1 MPFADHSQ
9 RRARQQLEILERVT
23 AGETVKAVCAR
34 AGMPLARTVSRWA
47 GRDPEFGAAL
57 DVAFARGDYVR
68 RLRFDPVL
76 GAQVLARRR
85 AGESRRQIE
94 RDPAMPR
101 RHTLTYWM
109 MTELEFGAAMRE
121 IGAAGRVAGWARV
134 AERHRALRP
143 AWDATLA
150 DRVLYQVGQGVRL
163 DELKRVN
170 PALPSA
176 CAIRRWRRERPEFD
190 WELRV
195 NMKAG
200 RLARRRARGKARR
213 EAALEPV
220 CAAIVEGASLNQLD
234 GRDGLP
240 RKGTLYAWVA
250 QDRDFAAEVAR
261 ACDERVHWYADQ
273 MLQVAHRIGP
283 LGVPEARRQI
293 KRIEGRLGRLWQRP
307 GKRWR

>member
-1 MPFADHSQ
+1 MPFADHEQ
-9 RRARQQLEILERVT
+9 RRARQQLEILERVA
-23 AGETVKAVCAR
+23 AGETVKEACAR
-34 AGMPLARTVSRWA
+34 PEMPLAQTVSRWA
-47 GRDPEFGAAL
+47 GRDAEFRAAL
-57 DVAFARGDYVR
+57 DTAFARGDFAR
-68 RLRFDPVL
+68 RLRFDPAV
-76 GAQVLARRR
+76 GAEVLARRR
-85 AGESRRQIE
+85 AGVSLRQVE
-94 RDPAMPR
+94 QDPAMPSR
-101 RHTLTYWM
+101 RTLTYWM
-109 MTELEFGAAMRE
+109 MTELEFGAAMRAV
-121 IGAAGRVAGWARV
+121 GAAGRVAGWARL
-134 AERHRALRP
+134 AERHRAGRP

-163 DELKRVN
+163 DELRRVN
-170 PALPSA
+170 PALPSGHA
-176 CAIRRWRRERPEFD
+176 VRRWARERPEFD

-213 EAALEPV
+213 EAVLEPL
-220 CAAIVEGASLNQLD
+220 CAGIVEGASLNQLG

-240 RKGTLYAWVA
+240 GKGTLYAWVA

-273 MLQVAHRIGP
+273 MLEVAHRIGP
-283 LGVPEARRQI
+283 LGVPEARRRL